1 MKKRYVLLILL
12 LFVGAVLFWA
22 YARKNEPQVSPFARV
37 KRETLVSTLPTNGK
51 VEPIRYASIHV
62 DVAGL
67 VTQLAV
73 KEGQRVP
80 QGAELARL
88 SVPGLEAQLAAAQSR
103 VEQAKAE
110 LDNIERGGR
119 KRELVEIENGI
130 ERAKLDREAA
140 LRDYNA
146 LHRLEGKQAATHQ
159 EVEQAQGKV
168 RQTTLDIESLER
180 KRAALIGSSD
190 RAVAAARLHEAEADV
205 QLARR
210 RMADAVVR
218 APMAGTVYSLPVR
231 QGAYLNAGDLVAK
244 VGVLSRVRVRVYV
257 DEPELG
263 RVAAGLPVDITW
275 DALPGRHWQGT
286 VEQLPSEIQPLGTRQ
301 VGEVLCSI
309 ENPGQELVPG
319 TNVNADIRSRVVENA
334 LTIPKEALRRDS
346 TGAGVFVLASDTVH
360 WRAVKTGTSSIN
372 RVQILNGLAEGDPV
386 ALPTDRTLRDG
397 EKVAAVYP

>member
-1 MKKRYVLLILL
+1 LKKRYILLILL
-12 LFVGAVLFWA
+12 LLVGAVLLWA

-51 VEPIRYASIHV
+51 VEPIRYASVHV

-67 VTQLAV
+67 VAQLAV
-73 KEGQRVP
+73 KEGQRVS

-130 ERAKLDREAA
+130 ERAKLDHEAA

-146 LHRLEGKQAATHQ
+146 LHRLEGKQAATHE

-168 RQTTLDIESLER
+168 RQATLDIESLER

-190 RAVAAARLHEAEADV
+190 RPVAAARLHEAEADV

-210 RMADAVVR
+210 RMADTVVR
-218 APMAGTVYSLPVR
+218 APMAGIVYSLPIR

-275 DALPGRHWQGT
+275 DALPGRHWPGA
-286 VEQLPSEIQPLGTRQ
+286 VEQLPAEIQPLGTRQ
-301 VGEVLCSI
+301 VGEVLCTI

-346 TGAGVFVLASDTVH
+346 TGAGVFVLAGDTVH

-372 RVQILNGLAEGDPV
+372 RVQILDGLAERDPV
-386 ALPTDRTLRDG
+386 ALSTDRSLHDG
-397 EKVAAVYP
+397 EKVAPVYP